1 MNIIQRIFDDVLVIA
16 PEQKTDCRGSSTAM
30 RMDELWEL
38 CGFKTAEQRIYS
50 MPKAHTFFG
59 IHFQKE
65 PYPQDKLIT
74 VIKGAG
80 LDYIIDLREDSPT
93 FAQWR
98 CIGLSA
104 ENAVSVYIPSGFG
117 HAFLSTSD
125 DTIQL
130 FSVNEHF
137 IDGYSRSIN
146 CRDGM
151 IGLDLPDDIIIS
163 ERDRDAPL
171 MSDIIR

>member
-1 MNIIQRIFDDVLVIA
+1 MNIIQRIFEDVLVIA
-16 PEQKTDCRGSSTAM
+16 PEQKTDCRGSSAM
-30 RMDELWEL
+30 IRMDELSEL

-50 MPKAHTFFG
+50 MPKSHTFFG

-98 CIGLSA
+98 CIGLSSEKGLA
-104 ENAVSVYIPSGFG
+104 VYIPSGFG

-130 FSVNEHF
+130 FSANEHF

-146 CRDGM
+146 YRDDM

-163 ERDRDAPL
+163 ERDKNAPFL
-171 MSDIIR
+171 RKEK